1 MNSALFE
8 AIDNYCERTGPEFWS
23 EPLNALTNLAF
34 IAAGIWGIVLVR
46 RHETGAFAAL
56 LAWWAIVIGVGSALF
71 HTFANRLTVWADV
84 VPIALFIFMF
94 ALFSINRFLGFVW
107 PRTIAIFVV
116 FIIVTGAITW
126 AVPDWLRVATNGS
139 TGYLPAPLGL
149 LFFGAWLVARGHPA
163 GRREPRP
170 AFRAAGKACARVGR
184 RKTVDGNV
192 LRLREGDRLR
202 RDFRARRLGDL
213 RREAALQAGWLT
225 AAGCPVPCRA
235 WP

>member
-1 MNSALFE
+1 MNSDLLE
-8 AIDNYCERTGPEFWS
+8 AIDNYCERTGPAFWS

-163 GRREPRP
+163 GIYELAGLAIFAVSVTFRIIDPRVCELLP
-170 AFRAAGKACARVGR
+170 IGTHFLWHTLNGLLLG
-184 RKTVDGNV
+184 V
-192 LRLREGDRLR
+192 L
-202 RDFRARRLGDL
+202 
-213 RREAALQAGWLT
+213 LT
-225 AAGCPVPCRA
+225 AVARYGHARQGTGQPAAVSQPA
-235 WP
+235 